1 MLRIALQGLR
11 GRRAP
16 FAGAFV
22 ALAVAA
28 TVVMAC
34 GTLLLAG
41 LRSQPPVQRYAAAP
55 ILVAGHQEMTV
66 GAGTQNSDSA
76 VLLERARIPAALA
89 GPLAAVGGVR
99 AAIADVAAPARVVG
113 PDGPVAG
120 PGGRGSAVHPWEAS
134 ALAPYSLRTGSAPR
148 GASDLVVDAGLAR
161 RGRLHVGEPVRLA
174 AGGPARPMRVSG
186 IVTGP
191 ADREGAMFVTRALA
205 DRLAPA
211 TGRAD
216 AIGILPAPR
225 ADIAA
230 LAARLRDVA
239 GTQARV
245 VTGARRGAVENVE
258 AMEATVALLALCGTF
273 GGLALLTA
281 MFVVSGAIGLA
292 VAQREREVALL
303 RAVAATPRQVR
314 RMVAWETLVV
324 GLVASAM
331 GVLPGLALAG
341 ALLQAL
347 AGRGVAPEDAQA
359 SLGLVPVICT
369 VAGTAA
375 CALVAAIGAGRR
387 AARVRPAQAL
397 ADTATEPRGIGV
409 VRCGAGAPRA
419 RRRARSGDYL
429 GREQRRERRRRRR
442 HRVRLRAHP
451 GHGAARPAPR
461 PRRGRARGA
470 PAGATR
476 ARRCAPGG
484 VEHPTSP
491 RRFAAAM
498 TPLVLSV
505 ALSSM
510 LLLVAATKG
519 DATARAGQPAHDR
532 RPRRPVRRRGSR
544 PPRSRRSARS
554 PASARLRVSPRR
566 RSDRWRQ
573 PPRRGPGR
581 RRRSRGTRRRPRP
594 RRAQRIDLGPARR
607 HRGAQLVRGRGG
619 RRRGRPGDH
628 AHAGDGA
635 RRRARVVATYD
646 RPLGLGES
654 CSHRRPPPAIAPARD
669 STPCSSGSRRGVPAD
684 AVAAR
689 MRALAARYPG
699 LSVGD
704 RRDIA
709 ELAHAERETTAW
721 LFGVVVAIVF
731 VFTSIAVVN
740 TLMMIGL
747 HRGSRAGAAAAV
759 RRHDAPGPRDG
770 ALGGRSDRR
779 GGHRLGLG
787 IALVAL
793 VPTSRAL
800 TGSPVPPV
808 PTGLLALVLGAATRS
823 PAWAARPRRAWPCVR
838 APSPWPACATDAPLA
853 SPGTRRFRGR
863 PRGRPR

>member
-55 ILVAGHQEMTV
+55 ILVAGQQEMTV

-161 RGRLHVGEPVRLA
+161 RGRLHVGQPVRLA

-205 DRLAPA
+205 EQLAPA

-216 AIGILPAPR
+216 AIGILPAPG

-230 LAARLRDVA
+230 LAARVRDVA
-239 GTQARV
+239 GAQARV

-331 GVLPGLALAG
+331 GVLPGVALAG

-387 AARVRPAQAL
+387 AARVRPTQAL

-409 VRCGAGAPRA
+409 VRCGAGVLALGGALALVTTAAASSDANGAADAATVSAFVLILATALLGPLIARA
-419 RRRARSGDYL
+419 AGGLAARL
-429 GREQRRERRRRRR
+429 LERR
-442 HRVRLRAHP
+442 
-451 GHGAARPAPR
+451 GPADAFLAVSNIR
-461 PRRGRARGA
+461 
-470 PAGATR
+470 
-476 ARRCAPGG
+476 
-484 VEHPTSP
+484 TSP

-519 DATARAGQPAHDR
+519 DATLEQGRQRMAADLVVRSDDGVPAAAVAEIRAIAGVRAAAGIASTMLGPMAGNRYGEVPAAVVD
-532 RPRRPVRRRGSR
+532 PEGLGAVLDLGVRSGSISGLR
-544 PPRSRRSARS
+544 DGTVALS
-554 PASARLRVSPRR
+554 ASAAEAAGAGV
-566 RSDRWRQ
+566 
-573 PPRRGPGR
+573 GR
-581 RRRSRGTRRRPRP
+581 EIT
-594 RRAQRIDLGPARR
+594 LT
-607 HRGAQLVRGRGG
+607 L
-619 RRRGRPGDH
+619 
-628 AHAGDGA
+628 GDGA
-635 RRRARVVATYD
+635 RRRARVVAIYD
-646 RPLGLGES
+646 RPLGLGEIVLAS
-654 CSHRRPPPAIAPARD
+654 PTAAGHRTRATFDAVLVRLA
-669 STPCSSGSRRGVPAD
+669 RGVPAD
-684 AVAAR
+684 AVATR

-731 VFTSIAVVN
+731 AFTSIAVVN

-747 HRGSRAGAAAAV
+747 HRGRELALLQLSGATVRQVRAMARWEAAAIVA
-759 RRHDAPGPRDG
+759 AAI
-770 ALGGRSDRR
+770 ALGV
-779 GGHRLGLG
+779 G

-793 VPTSRAL
+793 VPTSRVL
-800 TGSPVPPV
+800 TGSPVPAV
-808 PTGLLALVLGAATRS
+808 PTGLLALVLGAATLVAGLGS
-823 PAWAARPRRAWPCVR
+823 EAATRLALRPRAVSVAGVR
-838 APSPWPACATDAPLA
+838 D
-853 SPGTRRFRGR
+853 
-863 PRGRPR
+863 